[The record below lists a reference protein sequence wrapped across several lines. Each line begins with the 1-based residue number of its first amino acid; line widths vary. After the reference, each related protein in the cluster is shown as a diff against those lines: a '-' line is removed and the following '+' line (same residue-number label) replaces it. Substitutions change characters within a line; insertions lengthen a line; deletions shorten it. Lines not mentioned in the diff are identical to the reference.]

1 MDKELL
7 FNKSGVKDITA
18 YKAILRSG
26 GGVPRIW
33 EN

>member
-7 FNKSGVKDITA
+7 FNKSGIKDVTA

-26 GGVPRIW
+26 GVPRIW
-33 EN
+33 EI